1 MVGRGFAAVLIVV
14 LSSPG
19 TTRAQRALTSASGD
33 SMAAGVSIQ
42 TAHIAPVT
50 GDIKQ
55 LGKSLVHVVTAPA
68 RWNGRDWLTLPLA
81 GAGLAALTVLDD
93 EGADF
98 MRRQQ
103 DEDLT
108 RYATEYEHL
117 GTAYNFGILA
127 GFYAAGLLL
136 DDVKARMVAMEGLA
150 SSAIAAAVIT
160 PTLQYITGRHRPR
173 ASDDP
178 YTFYAFSRNISFP
191 SGHTTQ
197 AFAVASVIA
206 TEYDAIW
213 IRTMAYGLAGVV
225 GLCRMYDDAHYLSD
239 VTAAALIGTAVGRSV
254 ARFGQ
259 NERRR
264 VSVQPT
270 VTPGGAGVGLTL
282 RF

>member
-1 MVGRGFAAVLIVV
+1 MVGRWVAAVLIVV

-19 TTRAQRALTSASGD
+19 VTRAQRAPSAPGD
-33 SMAAGVSIQ
+33 SVVSGVSAR
-42 TAHIAPVT
+42 TSHISPVT
-50 GDIKQ
+50 GDIKH
-55 LGKSLVHVVTAPA
+55 LGRSLVHVVTAPA
-68 RWNGRDWLTLPLA
+68 RWDGRDWLTLPLA
-81 GAGLAALTVLDD
+81 GAGLAALAVLDG
-93 EGADF
+93 ESAEF
-98 MRRQQ
+98 MRRRQ

-173 ASDDP
+173 ASEDP

-206 TEYDAIW
+206 TEYDALW
-213 IRTMAYGLAGVV
+213 IKTMAYGLAGVV

-254 ARFGQ
+254 AHFGQ
-259 NERRR
+259 SERRR
-264 VSVQPT
+264 VTVQPA
-270 VTPGGAGVGLTL
+270 VTPSGAGVGLTL